1 MNRKSMENNGESH
14 SRNGSF
20 RMGFGLGANEAK
32 VHTVLELGSVDT
44 HTTLLL
50 DDGDVGDG
58 EGEEREKQQKPLTNS
73 LSPRQMKSLVA
84 LCDTIIPSV
93 HNNVVGS
100 SDESVA
106 NFYKTSASMAGT
118 PEHLGT
124 VISEKLKHPSTWLL
138 QLTLWLLS
146 TWFGT
151 LILCGMA
158 SLSTSFPFFH
168 SYPEMSLFKRQRV
181 MQNWSLSYLRP
192 LRMFFRTIKLLTL
205 LVFFTQGREIQSE
218 GHKGVSPIIVHLNS
232 MCIIQINVQ
241 VVTYSS
247 DIQSNRTLVDEA
259 QENPSWKA
267 IGYCG
272 PDPEFKAQLKNHFL
286 NRTSKEEEHEER
298 DDDTEEVRGPLHKGL
313 VHLNYPRHIITD
325 SLRRFGFS
333 VSTTPKKIKV
343 SNLSSPSLVI
353 QCDAVVVGSGSGG
366 GVVAGVLAN
375 AGYKVLVLE
384 KGSYFARN
392 NLSLLEGPSIDQMYL
407 SNGLVA
413 TTDMSVLIL
422 AGSTVGGGS
431 AVNWSASIKTPQH
444 VCKEWCD
451 RHELELFESKLYKE
465 AMDAVCDKMGVQS
478 EIEEEGFNN
487 EVLRRGCL
495 EMGYPVCNIP
505 RNASSNH
512 YCGWCCM
519 GCKDGKKKSTSETWL
534 VDLVKSGNGA
544 IIPSCEAIQVLHKKK
559 KGSDRNIAR
568 GVAFAIEY
576 KGKKDIGVVESKVTI
591 VACGALSTPAL
602 LKRSGLKNENIGR
615 NLHLHPVAMAWGYFP
630 DSSSPDT
637 WPEKHKKSYEGGI
650 MTAMSTVAAQ
660 FDKSGYGAVVQTPAL
675 HPGMFSILMPW
686 TSGKDMKD
694 RMLKFSRTAHVFALA
709 RDQGSGTVNSPSLIS
724 YQLKDVDK
732 DNLNIGIEKV
742 LRILAAAGAEE
753 IGTHNNK
760 GRSINVKQVSYHEF
774 EKFVKEESSVSLTD
788 LATPLCSAH
797 QMGSCKMGTNP
808 SDSVVNQMGETWEVE
823 GLFLADTSVFPTALG
838 VNPMVTVQAIAYC
851 TAQSVVEVLRRKI
864 K

>member
-1 MNRKSMENNGESH
+1 MENNGESH
-14 SRNGSF
+14 SRSASF
-20 RMGFGLGANEAK
+20 RMGFGLSVNEAK
-32 VHTVLELGSVDT
+32 VHTVLHLGT
-44 HTTLLL
+44 PTLLHAHG
-50 DDGDVGDG
+50 DADVGD
-58 EGEEREKQQKPLTNS
+58 EERDKHQKPLTNS

-84 LCDTIIPSV
+84 LCDTIIPSID
-93 HNNVVGS
+93 NNVVRS
-100 SDESVA
+100 SDDESVA

-118 PEHLGT
+118 PQHLGKL
-124 VISEKLKHPSTWLL
+124 ISEKVKHPSTWLL
-138 QLTLWLLS
+138 LLTLWLLS

-158 SLSTSFPFFH
+158 SVSSRFPFFH
-168 SYPEMSLFKRQRV
+168 SYPEMSLLKRQRV
-181 MQNWSLSYLRP
+181 MQSWSLSYLRP

-205 LVFFTQGREIQSE
+205 LTFFTQ
-218 GHKGVSPIIVHLNS
+218 
-232 MCIIQINVQ
+232 
-241 VVTYSS
+241 
-247 DIQSNRTLVDEA
+247 VDEA
-259 QENPSWKA
+259 EENPSWKA

-272 PDPEFKAQLKNHFL
+272 PDPEFKAQLKNNFL
-286 NRTSKEEEHEER
+286 HRTSKEEQHQKK
-298 DDDTEEVRGPLHKGL
+298 DDDDDEEEEFRGPLHKGL
-313 VHLNYPRHIITD
+313 VHLNYPRDMIKN

-333 VSTTPKKIKV
+333 VSTISKKHEA

-366 GVVAGVLAN
+366 GVAAGVLAN

-384 KGSYFARN
+384 KGSYCARN
-392 NLSLLEGPSIDQMYL
+392 NLSLLEGPSMDQMYL

-413 TTDMSVLIL
+413 TKDMSVLIL

-451 RHELELFESKLYKE
+451 LHELELFESKLYRE
-465 AMDAVCDKMGVQS
+465 AMDAVCGKMGVQS
-478 EIEEEGFNN
+478 EVEEEGFNN

-495 EMGYPVCNIP
+495 EMGYHVCNIP
-505 RNASSNH
+505 RNASSDH

-519 GCKDGKKKSTSETWL
+519 GCKDGNKKSTSETWL

-559 KGSDRNIAR
+559 KGSEKKTAR

-576 KGKKDIGVVESKVTI
+576 KGKKDICVVESKVTI

-602 LKRSGLKNENIGR
+602 LKKSGLKNENIGK

-630 DSSSPDT
+630 DSSSPKM

-650 MTAMSTVAAQ
+650 MTAMSTVVAQ
-660 FDKSGYGAVVQTPAL
+660 FDKTGYGAVIQTPSL

-694 RMLKFSRTAHVFALA
+694 RMHKFSRTAHVFALA

-724 YQLKDVDK
+724 YELKDVDK
-732 DNLNIGIEKV
+732 ENLETGIEKV

-774 EKFVKEESSVSLTD
+774 EKFVKEESSMSLTD
-788 LATPLCSAH
+788 LTTPLCSAH

-823 GLFLADTSVFPTALG
+823 GLYLADTSVFPTALG

-851 TAQSVVEVLRRKI
+851 TAQYVAEVLRRKT